1 MLKLPLVRSLALTIA
16 LMGAAIVPMLSGGAQ
31 AAGSTGTIA
40 IHSRVCHVD
49 AVDLFKD
56 CHGNPGPTGAVY
68 TVGKRVPKGISST
81 GLASF
86 GGEKAG
92 DHLVTLTSG
101 FDSGAYSSVRAFC
114 TNSANGAGPNEATV
128 LYSNT
133 PQFWVRL
140 GAGSRLTC
148 DVYFIP

>member
-1 MLKLPLVRSLALTIA
+1 MSKLSLVRSLALMFA
-16 LMGAAIVPMLSGGAQ
+16 LMGAAIAPMLSGGAG

-40 IHSRVCHVD
+40 IHSRACD
-49 AVDLFKD
+49 ADSTDLFAD
-56 CHGNPGPTGAVY
+56 CHGNPGPTGAEY
-68 TVGKRVPKGISST
+68 TVGNRQPKGISST
-81 GLASF
+81 GLVSF
-86 GGEKAG
+86 GGERAG

-101 FDSGAYSSVRAFC
+101 FDSGAYSSLRVFC
-114 TNSANGAGPNEATV
+114 TNSANGSGPNETTV